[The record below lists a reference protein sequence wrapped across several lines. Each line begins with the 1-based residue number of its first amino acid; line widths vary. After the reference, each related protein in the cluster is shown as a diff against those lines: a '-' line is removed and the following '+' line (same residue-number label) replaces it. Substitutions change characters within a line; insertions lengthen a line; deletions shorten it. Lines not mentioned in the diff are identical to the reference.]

1 MQCSVESLKM
11 DNVSDSHTLDIM
23 QINLRR
29 LKRLLQ
35 QIMEFRKVESGN
47 LKLKVSNNDIVPFIK
62 NVCAENFQP
71 LLERKNITMDFRCEQ
86 NSIFAWFDIDKL
98 DKILYNLLS
107 NALKYNY
114 DGGVITVS
122 LRETYKDDKR
132 NIVIAV
138 ENTGEGIPENKLP
151 GLFRR
156 FYEGDY
162 RKFHTQGTGIGLS
175 LTKDLVDL
183 HHGVISV
190 SSIVGQMTSFV
201 ITLPADKDCYA
212 SDEIDDSITSLAEG
226 NAGEEMIIDS
236 DEQKTDI
243 LLVEDDPDL
252 LSVMEKILGRVYN
265 VHTANNGKE
274 AMGYLKSDGK
284 ADIIVTDYVMP
295 EMNGI
300 DLCKSIREDEE
311 LYYLPVV
318 MLTAKTQAEFQ
329 KLGYAAGADVYL
341 PKPIEMS
348 VLIAQINSIISN
360 RRMVAKKYLSEDSE
374 NIVEDTGT
382 SLSESDK
389 EFLDK
394 VVAVIEENMEN
405 SDFTNDLLYDKMNT
419 TQSTMYRR
427 LKSLTGLSPNEMIR
441 DVRIKKACEL
451 LKTKDMQVSEVAYA
465 VGFTDP
471 KYFSLI
477 FKKVKGISP
486 KKYVESL

>member
-1 MQCSVESLKM
+1 MQCSVENLKM
-11 DNVSDSHTLDIM
+11 DKVSDSHTLDIM

-47 LKLKVSNNDIVPFIK
+47 LKLKVSYNDIVPFIK

-86 NSIFAWFDIDKL
+86 HSVLTWFDIDKL

-114 DGGVITVS
+114 DGGIVTVS
-122 LRETYKDDKR
+122 VKETDDKGKR
-132 NIVIAV
+132 NVVIVV
-138 ENTGEGIPENKLP
+138 ENTGEGIPESKLP

-175 LTKDLVDL
+175 LTKDLVEL
-183 HHGVISV
+183 HHGEITV

-201 ITLPADKDCYA
+201 ITLPADKGSYA
-212 SDEIDDSITSLAEG
+212 LDEIDESIVAVDNAAEREITLE
-226 NAGEEMIIDS
+226 AE
-236 DEQKTDI
+236 EQKSDI
-243 LLVEDDPDL
+243 LLVEDNPDL
-252 LSVMEKILGRVYN
+252 LSVMDKVLSRVYN
-265 VHTANNGKE
+265 VHTAANGKE
-274 AMGYLKSDGK
+274 AMTYLKSEGK
-284 ADIIVTDYVMP
+284 VDIIITDYVMP

-300 DLCKSIREDEE
+300 ELCKAIREDET

-318 MLTAKTQAEFQ
+318 MLTAKTQTEFQ

-341 PKPIEMS
+341 SKPIEMS
-348 VLIAQINSIISN
+348 VLIAQINSIIHN
-360 RRMVAKKYLSEDSE
+360 RKMVAKKYLSEE
-374 NIVEDTGT
+374 T
-382 SLSESDK
+382 SDEVKEQEPHLSESDR
-389 EFLDK
+389 EFLDRL
-394 VVAVIEENMEN
+394 VAVIEENLDN
-405 SDFTNDLLYDKMNT
+405 SECTNDLLYAKMNT

-427 LKSLTGLSPNEMIR
+427 LKSLTGLSPNELIR
-441 DVRIKKACEL
+441 DIRIKKACEL
-451 LKTKDMQVSEVAYA
+451 LRRKDMQVSEVAYA

-477 FKKVKGISP
+477 FKKVKGMSP
-486 KKYVESL
+486 KKYIESL